1 MEIKDITFSY
11 DLKRNHLQHVNGKIE
26 EGKIT
31 TIIGPNGCGKS
42 TLLGVMAN
50 HYKPQHGQVMLEHM
64 PIQADKLKEFA
75 QILAVVHQQNEA
87 PADMTVA
94 RMGSYGGEPDRTM
107 VLARGE

>member
-26 EGKIT
+26 KGKIT

-50 HYKPQHGQVMLEHM
+50 HYKQQHGQVMLEHM
-64 PIQADKLKEFA
+64 PIQAYKLKEFDQKIA
-75 QILAVVHQQNEA
+75 FVLEIYEA
-87 PADMTVA
+87 PAVKA
-94 RMGSYGGEPDRTM
+94 RAHQER
-107 VLARGE
+107 